1 MSYSFLALWTG
12 PVPTIL
18 LFLSQETVSL
28 PNQVYKREPATY
40 CLGQSF
46 DGLASHPEGS
56 SDTLNSFMLKK
67 PG

>member
-1 MSYSFLALWTG
+1 MSYYFLGLWTC

-18 LFLSQETVSL
+18 LFLSQEIVSL